1 MNRLPAS
8 ARRFRFPPVDARIVG
23 GIVLVAISIV
33 GGLRLTRAP
42 DPATRVYVAAAD
54 LDAGHVLTTSDL
66 TTAEVRGGSEV
77 LAGLARFGR
86 AGAPVGRSLRV
97 GLRQGAAISL
107 DLLGAGVTA
116 GREITIP
123 ATPEHAL
130 GGDVRAGDRI
140 DVFATFEKG
149 TDASRTVTV
158 ARSATVHGVVRSE
171 GLFGQHGGAVTA
183 LTLDVDPDAAIAL
196 AFAARNAELDV
207 VRTHGELNGRGR
219 DRYET
224 GDAR

>member
-1 MNRLPAS
+1 
-8 ARRFRFPPVDARIVG
+8 
-23 GIVLVAISIV
+23 
-33 GGLRLTRAP
+33 
-42 DPATRVYVAAAD
+42 
-54 LDAGHVLTTSDL
+54 
-66 TTAEVRGGSEV
+66 V

-86 AGAPVGRSLRV
+86 AGAPVGRSLQV

-107 DLLGAGVTA
+107 DSLGSGVAA

-140 DVFATFEKG
+140 DVFATFDKG

-158 ARSATVHGVVRSE
+158 ARSATVHGVVRSD
-171 GLFGQHGGAVTA
+171 GLFGQHGGTITA

-207 VRTHGELNGRGR
+207 VRARGELDGRGR
-219 DRYET
+219 DRYAA